1 MQAVL
6 YAKRDNLNGYTS
18 NLVFHLVHF
27 YATGGQ
33 KKEEGPEFSFAG
45 DVTFKKLL
53 SGILQPLF
61 FIFHISLLSGLVC
74 ITLSCNYTV

>member
-18 NLVFHLVHF
+18 NLVLHF
-27 YATGGQ
+27 YETGGQ

-45 DVTFKKLL
+45 DVTFKKTFIWHFTATFFYLF
-53 SGILQPLF
+53 IF
-61 FIFHISLLSGLVC
+61 FII
-74 ITLSCNYTV
+74 